1 MIHVNTR
8 YKLVNMNIYRILFLK
23 HSRYS
28 NAFELQDCRR
38 LNKVCD
44 L

>member
-1 MIHVNTR
+1 MIILIMTR
-8 YKLVNMNIYRILFLK
+8 EYEYI
-23 HSRYS
+23 SRLLCIFKAQYIYS
-28 NAFELQDCRR
+28 NAFELQDCQR